1 MPGKPRRVYTTRKPI
16 DYLTGSRM
24 PSARGNMYNPMKA
37 YASGG
42 MVEGYQ
48 LGGMVKDDDEDY
60 TMPKPREFTMS
71 KAKPSGFTAE
81 GARERFRPA
90 IDRFGEGLAARY
102 RGRMGPGQDL
112 IRPTPPP
119 LHTPRTTA
127 SGPGMARRQ
136 STSAATPSDARTIY
150 QAVDRARTAGRTY
163 RQGELPPVV
172 TTPSVE
178 GLPGSS
184 LPGVGASGMTTGADG
199 SIPATGFIPATRD
212 DYLPDEAPDTMYS
225 GLPAVGAGDFGTSV
239 SGLSA
244 ARPTGGQTS
253 SGGSFEDNYNPVT
266 REEQSEDSGRSF
278 GEILGDAFI
287 PGYDSGSGSGQYDPS
302 QYQSTIYDLFFRS
315 SAGLG
320 YLVGEDDVG
329 EGQKYYEDWR
339 WDPEVG
345 DYVGTEYI
353 KDDYAFDE
361 SREVTLREILDREL
375 PALERRVENATDAQ
389 KDQLRA
395 EGVYDL
401 IAQARGEERANEL
414 FEIDTRTAEERFG
427 EFEPPEYLPDRISD
441 AEKNSNAARAA
452 ERVQASVGRSLR
464 GLTEKMAARGA
475 TVGQMAGVVNDAQ
488 GMAAAAVGEAAQ
500 RSELADRAH
509 NLAIDM
515 QIMAAEI
522 SYNQML
528 ASADINKDAQDRA
541 FDRARVLQGQQQA
554 FQQEMIRLQSMLN
567 TPTLEDRLWQLT
579 GAVVGAGSSALMMKM
594 GRASAPP
601 S

>member
-48 LGGMVKDDDEDY
+48 LGGMVKDDDEDN
-60 TMPKPREFTMS
+60 TMPKPRKFTMS

-81 GARERFRPA
+81 SARERFRPA
-90 IDRFGEGLAARY
+90 IDRFGEGLAARD
-102 RGRMGPGQDL
+102 RGRMGPGQDR

-163 RQGELPPVV
+163 RQGRLP
-172 TTPSVE
+172 
-178 GLPGSS
+178 
-184 LPGVGASGMTTGADG
+184 
-199 SIPATGFIPATRD
+199 TGFIPATRD
-212 DYLPDEAPDTMYS
+212 DDFSSVGPSPAYYDPDEAPDTMDAPDTMYS
-225 GLPAVGAGDFGTSV
+225 GLPAVGADDFGTSV

-244 ARPTGGQTS
+244 ARPTGQTS
-253 SGGSFEDNYNPVT
+253 SGDSFENNYNPVT

-278 GEILGDAFI
+278 GEILGDTFI

-329 EGQKYYEDWR
+329 EGQRYYEDWR

-353 KDDYAFDE
+353 KDDYAFDD

-488 GMAAAAVGEAAQ
+488 GMAAAAVSEAAQ

-554 FQQEMIRLQSMLN
+554 FQQEMIRLQAMLN
-567 TPTLEDRLWQLT
+567 TPTLEDRLWQLG
-579 GAVVGAGSSALMMKM
+579 GAVVGAGSTALMMKL

-601 S
+601 PS